1 MRYVLGFFL
10 LGMTSSPMQVLAG
23 PIEKSFEIRIS
34 SACVKSVEEQG
45 RKVPNYK
52 TVCKCIGETHYKSAI
67 SEETSAESR
76 DHIQWATEFYEAS
89 DKKTLQRMVDK
100 NPKWS
105 SFDDQ
110 VVEDCMESSARKIG
124 K

>member
-1 MRYVLGFFL
+1 MRYVLGFL
-10 LGMTSSPMQVLAG
+10 VAGMTSGPMQLLAV
-23 PIEKSFEIRIS
+23 PIEKSFETRIS

-45 RKVPNYK
+45 GKVPNYK
-52 TVCKCIGETHYKSAI
+52 TVCKCIAETHYKSAV
-67 SEETSAESR
+67 SEETSAEAR
-76 DHIQWATEFYEAS
+76 DHIQWTTEFYEAT
-89 DKKTLQRMVDK
+89 DKKKLQRMVDK

-110 VVEDCMESSARKIG
+110 VVEDCMESSTRKIG